1 MSGRLS
7 LAPGFQPFDPK
18 NFDSYQYAH
27 HPNVVSSLEFERIL
41 SASGPYQGHLIRPSD
56 HKEPE
61 KIAWLQCV
69 GSRDINHCDHGYC
82 SAVCCMYAI
91 KEAVIA
97 KEHSAHPLDTAIFFM
112 DMRTYGKD
120 FEKYYNRAEE
130 ERGVRFIRSRIHSID
145 PIHESDNLLIQYV
158 TEKGGVVQEEFD
170 LVVLSVGL
178 ETSPEALDLAE
189 KLGIALDKN
198 QFAQVSSFTPVATKK
213 PGIFT
218 CGAFNGPKDIPQA
231 VMEASAAVCAAS
243 EGIAES
249 RNQLIRFQDLPPE
262 KDFAGEDIKVGVF
275 VCNCGINIG
284 GVADVPAVREYAKS
298 LPHVVH
304 VEDNLFTCSQDTQEK
319 MKEVIQEKGINRVVV
334 ASCSPRTH
342 EPLFQQTIREVG
354 LNTYLFDMANI
365 RDQDTWVHQGDPVAA
380 TGKAK
385 DLVRMAVARV
395 SLLEPLHKISFG
407 LKKTALV
414 VGGGV
419 AGMTGAHNLA
429 QQGYEVKL
437 VEKTDTLGG
446 NALKLRQ
453 TWKGEDIQAHVWD
466 LIARVSSHP
475 KIQVLYNT
483 VVEHGSGFVGNYT
496 TTLNQGGQIQQFEH
510 GVAILAT
517 GAQEWKPDVY
527 GYGQDP
533 RIMTALELDQ
543 AITAQ
548 DPRVSKAQTAVFIQ
562 CVGSREPER
571 PYCSKVCCTHSV
583 ESALA
588 LKKLNPEMDIFI
600 IYRDIRTFGVREDL
614 YREARDKG
622 VSFIRFDLENRPEVQ
637 VVGDQVTVKVIDHV
651 LGEPIVLSAD
661 LLTLASAIIPN
672 PVKELVDAYKISLN
686 SEGFLLEAHMKLR
699 PVDFTTEG
707 IYLCGLAHY
716 PKPIDESIAQAQAA
730 VGRALTLLAKDS
742 IKVGGVVAV
751 VSPDLCAV
759 CLTCVRACP
768 FKVPVIGESG
778 AAEIDV
784 SKCQGCGV
792 CVSEC
797 PGKAISLQ
805 HFTDRQVIAKVD
817 ALMEAA

>member
-1 MSGRLS
+1 MRPAKGSSTWDPS
-7 LAPGFQPFDPK
+7 LWRRGSSLLTRTLYDAY
-18 NFDSYQYAH
+18 SYAH
-27 HPNVVSSLEFERIL
+27 HPNVVTSMEFERIL
-41 SASGPYQGHLIRPSD
+41 SASGPYEGHLIRPSD

-158 TEKGGVVQEEFD
+158 TEKGEVIQEEFD

-189 KLGIALDKN
+189 KLGIPLDKN

-231 VMEASAAVCAAS
+231 VMEASAAACAAS

-395 SLLEPLHKISFG
+395 SLLEPLHK
-407 LKKTALV
+407 
-414 VGGGV
+414 
-419 AGMTGAHNLA
+419 
-429 QQGYEVKL
+429 
-437 VEKTDTLGG
+437 
-446 NALKLRQ
+446 
-453 TWKGEDIQAHVWD
+453 
-466 LIARVSSHP
+466 
-475 KIQVLYNT
+475 
-483 VVEHGSGFVGNYT
+483 
-496 TTLNQGGQIQQFEH
+496 
-510 GVAILAT
+510 
-517 GAQEWKPDVY
+517 
-527 GYGQDP
+527 
-533 RIMTALELDQ
+533 
-543 AITAQ
+543 
-548 DPRVSKAQTAVFIQ
+548 
-562 CVGSREPER
+562 
-571 PYCSKVCCTHSV
+571 
-583 ESALA
+583 
-588 LKKLNPEMDIFI
+588 
-600 IYRDIRTFGVREDL
+600 
-614 YREARDKG
+614 
-622 VSFIRFDLENRPEVQ
+622 VSFRVEENGP
-637 VVGDQVTVKVIDHV
+637 G
-651 LGEPIVLSAD
+651 
-661 LLTLASAIIPN
+661 
-672 PVKELVDAYKISLN
+672 
-686 SEGFLLEAHMKLR
+686 
-699 PVDFTTEG
+699 
-707 IYLCGLAHY
+707 
-716 PKPIDESIAQAQAA
+716 
-730 VGRALTLLAKDS
+730 GRRRGRRD
-742 IKVGGVVAV
+742 
-751 VSPDLCAV
+751 D
-759 CLTCVRACP
+759 R
-768 FKVPVIGESG
+768 G
-778 AAEIDV
+778 A
-784 SKCQGCGV
+784 
-792 CVSEC
+792 
-797 PGKAISLQ
+797 
-805 HFTDRQVIAKVD
+805 
-817 ALMEAA
+817 